1 MKRLCPLAAGKNAG
15 GVFKY
20 ESGRKKLM
28 EYQEARMYVE
38 KAAKYGIVPGLI
50 RVRRL
55 LNALDRPDRLCRVIH
70 VAGTNGKGST
80 CAYLESI
87 LMRAGYNVGRYS
99 SPEIRDYLDRFSLN
113 GKPVTKPDFIS
124 CMDIVKTAADREIAA
139 GMEKPTAFE
148 IETALAFLYFSKKK
162 CDIAIVEAGMG
173 GTMDATN
180 VIEHPLMTVIT
191 SISLDHTAYLG
202 DCVAKIAGEKAGIIK
217 GGHPVVVGVQPEE
230 ALEVL
235 RKAYE
240 AQEQKYRIET
250 ESTGQTLKSYFA
262 PVKEEEIRIQKRTLK
277 GQYFS
282 YKGEAFMTKL
292 LGTCQAANAAN
303 AVLAAEALKE
313 LGFEVKK
320 EHIRDGIAKA
330 EWPYRFTVIPTRPV
344 LVLDGA
350 HNPDGARR
358 LSESVKEY
366 FTNRRVVFIIGV
378 FKDKD
383 YEGILNET
391 VFLCGSLYTVPLPDR
406 SRGLCPEE
414 LCAAVK
420 ERVRKKGVC
429 KDYYEAARMA
439 GEDAG
444 KDGVVVSFG
453 SLSYLPAME
462 NAWRDCYGQGEN

>member
-1 MKRLCPLAAGKNAG
+1 MPLAAGKNAG

-20 ESGRKKLM
+20 ESGRKRLM
-28 EYQEARMYVE
+28 GYQEAKTYVE
-38 KAAKYGIVPGLI
+38 KAAKSGIVPGLI

-55 LNALDRPDRLCRVIH
+55 LNALGRPERLCRVVH

-87 LMRAGYNVGRYS
+87 LMRAGYDVGRYS

-113 GKPVTKPDFIS
+113 GKPMTESDFIS
-124 CMDIVKTAADREIAA
+124 CIDIVKTAADREIAA
-139 GMEKPTAFE
+139 GMEEPTAFE

-173 GTMDATN
+173 GAMDATN
-180 VIEHPLMTVIT
+180 VIEHPLMAVIT
-191 SISLDHTAYLG
+191 SISLDHMAYLG

-230 ALEVL
+230 ALVVL

-240 AQEQKYRIET
+240 MQERKHRGEA
-250 ESTGQTLKSYFA
+250 ESAGRTGKSYFA
-262 PVKEEEIRIQKRTLK
+262 PVKEEDIIIQKRTLM
-277 GQYFS
+277 GQHFS

-292 LGTCQAANAAN
+292 LGTCQASNAAN
-303 AVLAAEALKE
+303 AVLAAEMLRE
-313 LGFEVKK
+313 MGFGVKK

-330 EWPYRFTVIPTRPV
+330 DWPYRFTVIPTRPV

-350 HNPDGARR
+350 HNPDGARQ

-366 FTNRRVVFIIGV
+366 FANRRVVFIIGV

-391 VFLCGSLYTVPLPDR
+391 VSLCDSLYTVPLPDR
-406 SRGLCPEE
+406 SRGLCPKE

-420 ERVRKKGVC
+420 ERTGKKGIC
-429 KDYYEAARMA
+429 ENYYEAARMA

-462 NAWRDCYGQGEN
+462 NAWRDCYGQGED